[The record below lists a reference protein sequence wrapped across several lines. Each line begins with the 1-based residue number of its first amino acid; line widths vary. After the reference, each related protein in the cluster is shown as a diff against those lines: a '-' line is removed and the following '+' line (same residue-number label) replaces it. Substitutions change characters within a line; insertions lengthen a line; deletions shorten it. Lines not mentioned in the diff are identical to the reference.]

1 VVNKFINRKI
11 GFFYINDPNWIG
23 GLDYI
28 INAVNSLNYLE
39 TEKQPDI
46 EILVSEDVNLEE
58 LSGRITYSKFNFH
71 VLPLKIKHTLSLW
84 LTNRYRWEYV
94 YPFPKGKVYDNL
106 FWGMSDR
113 RKIYW
118 IPDFQEEYFPHYFEV
133 EILEKRRKM
142 RAILSKQNKS
152 MVVFSS
158 RNALNDFKQYYGPEI
173 KAKTKVLQFANP
185 DKWEFDFNFT
195 QKTLKRYNL
204 KSNEFF
210 ICPNQMW
217 EHKNHIIVLE
227 ALREG
232 LKINQNLK
240 VVFCGKEHDPR
251 KPSFANELKL
261 MGKDLVDNGNV
272 YFLGYLPKNEQ
283 MCLINESIALIQPS
297 KFEGW
302 STTIEDGIAFGKQII
317 ASDLLVNQEQLT
329 DKGLYF
335 NPNDYKELSGI
346 LLNLSEVCGSVNYN
360 QELRVKEFAHKL
372 ITLSK

>member
-1 VVNKFINRKI
+1 MVNKFIKKKI
-11 GFFYINDPNWIG
+11 GFFYINDPNWLG
-23 GLDYI
+23 GMDYI
-28 INAVNSLNYLE
+28 INAVNSLNNLE
-39 TEKQPDI
+39 TDKQPEI
-46 EILVSEDVNLEE
+46 EILVSEDLNLND
-58 LSGRITYSKFNFH
+58 LSGRLSYTKYNFY
-71 VLPLKIKHTLSLW
+71 VLPRKINRTLCLW
-84 LTNRYRWEYV
+84 LTNRYRWEFV

-118 IPDFQEEYFPHYFEV
+118 IPDFQEEYFPQYFEI

-158 RNALNDFKQYYGPEI
+158 QNALNDFKQYHGPEI

-185 DKWEFDFNFT
+185 DKWEFDVNFT

-204 KSNEFF
+204 KSHDFF

-217 EHKNHIIVLE
+217 EHKNHIVVLE

-232 LKINQNLK
+232 LKIKQNLK

-251 KPSFANELKL
+251 NPLFADGLKL
-261 MGKDLVDNGNV
+261 MGKDLVDNGSV

-335 NPNDYKELSGI
+335 NPNDYKELSRI
-346 LLNLSEVCGSVNYN
+346 LLNLSVVCGSVNYN